1 MNKKGFTLIELMI
14 LIAIIGII
22 FPLNSFQETFRQ
34 FNRKEERMQDQENI
48 FIFRNHLV
56 SLLKNSRH
64 IDSAFDRQL
73 VMDNF
78 RLVVSKDRKKVML
91 NGKIWKFNDFKLGDF
106 ERLDDKTAYCK
117 VDNGGNK
124 FNLYLTPGKYDPDY
138 YKDDVKNSEDMD
150 ETPENSV
157 EPGNSEA
164 DNEASSDEVPSN
176 D

>member
-1 MNKKGFTLIELMI
+1 MI

-48 FIFRNHLV
+48 FMFRNHLG
-56 SLLKNSRH
+56 SLIKNSRY
-64 IDSAFDRQL
+64 IDNAFDRQL

-78 RLVVSKDRKKVML
+78 RLVVSRDRKKVML
-91 NGKIWKFNDFKLGDF
+91 NGKVWKFNNFKLGDF
-106 ERLDDKTAYCK
+106 ERIDEKTAYCK

-124 FNLYLTPGKYDPDY
+124 FNLYLMPGNYDPDY
-138 YKDDVKNSEDMD
+138 YKDDVKSPEDGD
-150 ETPENSV
+150 EVQKAVAEPENS
-157 EPGNSEA
+157 EA
-164 DNEASSDEVPSN
+164 VNEDSNEVPVN